1 MNEQHF
7 VYAEFVTP
15 ADASRA
21 VSALVDRSFDP
32 DQIDV
37 LSVHDTHVERVPIQ
51 HHRPVLAGA
60 AFGVLCGLVIG
71 LTIGIVTT
79 YGSQVDAWAG
89 TTRFML
95 LGAACGFLAGALGS
109 FDPDQIDVLSVH
121 DTHVERVPIQHHR
134 PVLAGAAFG
143 VLCGLV
149 IGLTIGIVTTY
160 GSQVDAWAGTTRFM
174 LLGAACGFL
183 AGALGG

>member
-32 DQIDV
+32 D
-37 LSVHDTHVERVPIQ
+37 H
-51 HHRPVLAGA
+51 
-60 AFGVLCGLVIG
+60 
-71 LTIGIVTT
+71 
-79 YGSQVDAWAG
+79 
-89 TTRFML
+89 
-95 LGAACGFLAGALGS
+95 
-109 FDPDQIDVLSVH
+109 IDVLSVH

-183 AGALGG
+183 AGALGGLVWWRSGVQLTAGSSAGRFVVGTIVGESRSHEVAGILQQVSPCSTGDYPVNGEDIARQHAERIVVSTP

>member
-1 MNEQHF
+1 MIEQHF

-60 AFGVLCGLVIG
+60 MFGVLCGLVIG
-71 LTIGIVTT
+71 LSIGIVTT
-79 YGSQVDAWAG
+79 YGSQIDAWAG

-95 LGAACGFLAGALGS
+95 LGAACGFL
-109 FDPDQIDVLSVH
+109 
-121 DTHVERVPIQHHR
+121 T
-134 PVLAGAAFG
+134 
-143 VLCGLV
+143 
-149 IGLTIGIVTTY
+149 
-160 GSQVDAWAGTTRFM
+160 
-174 LLGAACGFL
+174 
-183 AGALGG
+183 GALGGLVWWRSGVQLKAERIDSRFVVGTIVGENRSQEVAGILQEVCPCTTGDYPVTGEDIARQHAERIVVTTP

>member
-37 LSVHDTHVERVPIQ
+37 LSVYDTHVERVPIQ

-60 AFGVLCGLVIG
+60 LFGVLLGLVVG
-71 LTIGIVTT
+71 LTIGIVTH
-79 YGSQVDAWAG
+79 YSSQVDAWAG

-95 LGAACGFLAGALGS
+95 LGAACGFL
-109 FDPDQIDVLSVH
+109 
-121 DTHVERVPIQHHR
+121 T
-134 PVLAGAAFG
+134 
-143 VLCGLV
+143 
-149 IGLTIGIVTTY
+149 
-160 GSQVDAWAGTTRFM
+160 
-174 LLGAACGFL
+174 
-183 AGALGG
+183 GALGGLVWWRSGVQLTAGRGDAHFVVGTIVGENRSHEVAGILQEI